1 MVRFIWLGF
10 ENVIKLN
17 FRDFLVF
24 FLYITVVKNKEKI
37 DLFWI
42 IIKKMERIYE
52 KGDIGYIILVIYI
65 DNCLI

>member
-1 MVRFIWLGF
+1 MGF

-17 FRDFLVF
+17 FFDFLVF

-52 KGDIGYIILVIYI
+52 KSDIGYIILVIYI